1 LLSRQHFRWFLVLY
15 KYSFTP
21 SFLEL
26 PSKVQLMGPAS
37 LVQHLS
43 QLFWSYITR

>member
-43 QLFWSYITR
+43 QLF